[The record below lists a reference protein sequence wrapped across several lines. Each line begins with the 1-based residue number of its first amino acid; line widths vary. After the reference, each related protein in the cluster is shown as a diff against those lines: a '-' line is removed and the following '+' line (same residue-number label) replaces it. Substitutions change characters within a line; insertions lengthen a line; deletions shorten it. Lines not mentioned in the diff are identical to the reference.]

1 MEACDFS
8 CDDVKIIKHFQN
20 MKYDKDSICMM
31 LISEAVPINVS
42 EYFDAKG
49 NPQFI
54 INTNVIFNDLG
65 YNYKTYKDYLR
76 NGIYL
81 TTALKCAKKGYLVKA
96 KTIENCSYALEKEYD
111 QLKNVKVVLLMGDF
125 AIKAMNY
132 IWKRKHNEK
141 AIPSGST
148 YKIRKGIY
156 ESYGIRFFPSY
167 TQTGESFGI
176 EKSKVKMIMEDVQNG
191 LEIIES

>member
-1 MEACDFS
+1 MAACDFS
-8 CDDVKIIKHFQN
+8 CDDVEIIKHFQN
-20 MKYDKDSICMM
+20 MKYDKDSIRMM

-49 NPQFI
+49 DPQFI
-54 INTNVIFNDLG
+54 INTNMIFNDLG

-81 TTALKCAKKGYLVKA
+81 TTAIKCAKKGYLVKA

-111 QLKNVKVVLLMGDF
+111 QLKNVNVVLLMGDF

-132 IWKRKHNEK
+132 IWKRKYNEK
-141 AIPSGST
+141 AILSGST

-176 EKSKVKMIMEDVQNG
+176 EKGKVKMIMEDVQNG
-191 LEIIES
+191 LEILES

>member
-1 MEACDFS
+1 MEACDFN
-8 CDDVKIIKHFQN
+8 CDDVEIIKHFQN
-20 MKYDKDSICMM
+20 MKYEKDSIRMM

-54 INTNVIFNDLG
+54 INTNMIFNDLG

-81 TTALKCAKKGYLVKA
+81 TTAIKCAKKGYLVKA
-96 KTIENCSYALEKEYD
+96 RTIENCSFALEKEYD

-125 AIKAMNY
+125 AIKTMNY

-148 YKIRKGIY
+148 PR
-156 ESYGIRFFPSY
+156 P
-167 TQTGESFGI
+167 
-176 EKSKVKMIMEDVQNG
+176 
-191 LEIIES
+191 LAH

>member
-1 MEACDFS
+1 MAACDFS
-8 CDDVKIIKHFQN
+8 CDDVEIIKHFQN
-20 MKYDKDSICMM
+20 MKYDKDSIRMM

-54 INTNVIFNDLG
+54 INTNMIFNDLG

-81 TTALKCAKKGYLVKA
+81 TTAIKCAKKGYLVKA

-191 LEIIES
+191 LEILES

>member
-8 CDDVKIIKHFQN
+8 CDDVEIIKHFQN
-20 MKYDKDSICMM
+20 MKYDKDSIRMM
-31 LISEAVPINVS
+31 LISEAVLINVS

-49 NPQFI
+49 DPQFI
-54 INTNVIFNDLG
+54 INTNMIFNDLG

-81 TTALKCAKKGYLVKA
+81 TTAIKCAKKGYLVKA
-96 KTIENCSYALEKEYD
+96 KTIKNCSYALEKEYD

-132 IWKRKHNEK
+132 IWKRKYNEK
-141 AIPSGST
+141 AILSGST

-191 LEIIES
+191 LGIIES